1 DDDDR
6 AEAEGRVQTA
16 DLAGA
21 LAGALSGAQ
30 AGARNAKDPR
40 SAAVGAIV
48 GGVIGGL
55 IGTFKD
61 SPKIEPLN
69 NEKVGEEEPQKEQVK
84 DATNTILGGTT
95 PGRATKGPTNQREK
109 SGTYDDALRDFK
121 QYEDLGFGKTK
132 DINTAYGSGKV
143 VEFPD
148 GTKVTARP
156 GSTDGSP
163 TLEIR
168 GPNGRGY
175 EVRYRD

>member
-48 GGVIGGL
+48 GGIIGGL

-61 SPKIEPLN
+61 SPKVEPLN
-69 NEKVGEEEPQKEQVK
+69 NEKAEEVKETKESSRPGTMQKEVEREKAPEDVERVDKGRGPYEQDHAHLK
-84 DATNTILGGTT
+84 D
-95 PGRATKGPTNQREK
+95 GRALNKDGTWKHDNGRPEKPISNDVRDWLDGHGWKGPRE
-109 SGTYDDALRDFK
+109 
-121 QYEDLGFGKTK
+121 
-132 DINTAYGSGKV
+132 
-143 VEFPD
+143 
-148 GTKVTARP
+148 
-156 GSTDGSP
+156 
-163 TLEIR
+163 
-168 GPNGRGY
+168 
-175 EVRYRD
+175 